1 MDETAEGYAAAWLAA
16 REWKP
21 ERLTFAREAA
31 GLNQVQLANRVG
43 ITSSAISQFES
54 GRMAPGADTVAKLA
68 LVLKCPPQ
76 FFRSGARP
84 CLDMSSCVFSNHRG
98 VPLNERR
105 RVVRLATIVSWLT
118 DELESRGADQGEDV
132 VGLQGQ
138 FETADAGPEAVARLV
153 RDRLELG
160 DGPIEDVVAVLEDM
174 GIVVVGWSGVS
185 TGPFAGWR
193 SDGVPVAFF
202 DPDSLAPACL
212 RFEAARQLGHLVMH
226 GAGAVD
232 TNATKGA
239 DAFALAFLM
248 PATTFGREYPTPM
261 NWTHL
266 RILKRRW
273 GVSLEE
279 MTRRALQ
286 LSLISE
292 ATFRRRC
299 TELNERGWRGNEPD
313 EPSRE
318 FPRRIVDAV
327 EAAVESGRPL
337 SDLAMAMAVDPAMLR
352 GLLADG
358 RHQRSLVAG
367 F

>member
-1 MDETAEGYAAAWLAA
+1 MDETADSYASAWLAA

-21 ERLTFAREAA
+21 EHLTFAREAA
-31 GLNQVQLANRVG
+31 GLNQVQLADRVG
-43 ITSSAISQFES
+43 VTSSAISQFES
-54 GRMAPGADTVAKLA
+54 GRTAPGADTVAKLA
-68 LVLKCPPQ
+68 LVLKCPPT
-76 FFRSGARP
+76 FFRSVTRP
-84 CLDMSSCVFSNHRG
+84 CLDLSGCVFLNHRG
-98 VPLNERR
+98 VPLSERR
-105 RVVRLATIVSWLT
+105 RVVRLATILSWLA
-118 DELESRGADQGEDV
+118 DELESRHAAWGEALVD
-132 VGLQGQ
+132 LQTQ
-138 FETADAGPEAVARLV
+138 FEPGDASPDALARAT
-153 RDRLELG
+153 RHRLELG
-160 DGPIEDVVAVLEDM
+160 DGPIQDILAVLEAM

-193 SDGVPVAFF
+193 SDGVPVAFL
-202 DPDSLAPACL
+202 DPDSMAPTCL
-212 RFEAARQLGHLVMH
+212 RFEAARQVGHLIMH
-226 GAGAVD
+226 KPGSVD
-232 TNATKGA
+232 TNAAKDA

-248 PATTFGREYPTPM
+248 PSTTFGREYPTPL

-318 FPRRIVDAV
+318 FPSRIVAAA

-337 SDLAMAMAVDPAMLR
+337 SDLAMALSVDPAMLR
-352 GLLADG
+352 GLLADT
-358 RHQRSLVAG
+358 RQQTSLVAG